1 MTLRNFLLAWHI
13 ATRQNPRMAVAL
25 EQAIRGKDDLAPF
38 QAELKKRLTD
48 QYSQQLIAAK
58 HVPFMTYVDAAY
70 PPRLREI
77 PQPPLVLFYRGQLG
91 LLNQLTLGIVGS
103 RRATGY
109 SATALAQL
117 LPQLPSMVIASGLA
131 AGADAMAHEAA
142 LSARLPTIA
151 VIANG
156 LDQVY
161 PARNR
166 DLQVQIAHV
175 GLVLSEYPPATGPQR
190 FQFVARNRIIAG
202 IAHGVM
208 VTEAEMKSGSLIT
221 ANYALQHNRE
231 VFALPNRI
239 DAPLGAGTNA
249 LIQAGAALVTGPE
262 TLVENL
268 NFYP

>member
-131 AGADAMAHEAA
+131 AGADAMAPVSYTH
-142 LSARLPTIA
+142 LTLPTILR
-151 VIANG
+151 V
-156 LDQVY
+156 
-161 PARNR
+161 
-166 DLQVQIAHV
+166 
-175 GLVLSEYPPATGPQR
+175 
-190 FQFVARNRIIAG
+190 
-202 IAHGVM
+202 
-208 VTEAEMKSGSLIT
+208 
-221 ANYALQHNRE
+221 
-231 VFALPNRI
+231 
-239 DAPLGAGTNA
+239 
-249 LIQAGAALVTGPE
+249 
-262 TLVENL
+262 
-268 NFYP
+268 